1 MTKTNSKQI
10 KNLQREETRNVSNH
24 KTANNGVNAD
34 RLENQPKNRTLA
46 ELVFNLE
53 GKKTFLMQYAE
64 MLFAEVEKTRWRTTE
79 EKENVLDEISFIREN
94 VENDSMWRTNWRTLS
109 DKTSEGVLNRVLR
122 EDNYG
127 NSLCENEPFQ
137 VSAMCKNFRTHK
149 THEETAE
156 KKAKAKLLGELKE
169 LDFAQLLE
177 LAKASGAIK

>member
-1 MTKTNSKQI
+1 MAKTNEKQI
-10 KNLQREETRNVSNH
+10 KNLQKEETKKNVSH

-34 RLENQPKNRTLA
+34 KLENQPKIRTLA
-46 ELVFNLE
+46 ELVFSLE
-53 GKKTFLMQYAE
+53 GKKSFLMQYAE
-64 MLFAEVEKTRWRTTE
+64 MLFAEIEKTRWRTTE
-79 EKENVLDEISFIREN
+79 ERENVLGEISFIRAN
-94 VENDSMWRTNWRTLS
+94 VENETMWCTNWRTLS

-122 EDNYG
+122 EDSYG
-127 NSLCENEPFQ
+127 NSLCENKPFQ
-137 VSAMCKNFRTHK
+137 VSAMCKNYRTHK

>member
-1 MTKTNSKQI
+1 MAKTNEKQI
-10 KNLQREETRNVSNH
+10 KNLQKEETRKANAH

-34 RLENQPKNRTLA
+34 KLENQPKSRTLA

-53 GKKTFLMQYAE
+53 GKKAFLMQYAE
-64 MLFAEVEKTRWRTTE
+64 MLFTKIEKTRWRTPE
-79 EKENVLDEISFIREN
+79 EKENVLSEISFIREN
-94 VENDSMWRTNWRTLS
+94 AENETFWCTNWRTLS
-109 DKTSEGVLNRVLR
+109 DKTSEGVLRRVLR

-127 NSLCENEPFQ
+127 NSLCENKPFQ

-177 LAKASGAIK
+177 LTKASGAIK